1 MLMDSLFAALE
12 MFVCNMHR
20 TVSEW
25 TVGGLSVR
33 MLSEAESDPLF
44 AVLLK
49 VTMVKAH
56 GYFLEGL
63 KPATFYVYATLCSLH
78 AKALAHSNGFF
89 LC

>member
-1 MLMDSLFAALE
+1 MVVYVIFIFQPENTMLMDSLFAALE
-12 MFVCNMHR
+12 MFVCNMLR

-25 TVGGLSVR
+25 SVGGLSVL

-63 KPATFYVYATLCSLH
+63 KPATFT
-78 AKALAHSNGFF
+78 FWP
-89 LC
+89 